1 MPREK
6 SLTGRCAY
14 DGESWMAKLLAH
26 RDAEIPSLQSAND
39 EVPEWIETVF
49 RKMVAKRRSDRY
61 QSMTEVIRALESGQ
75 GGSSV
80 NMSIPRMP
88 ALYFWTS
95 TPSGQGKLDIWFTQR
110 KALRESWS
118 TPSPL
123 PAPLNTASHEGPV
136 WISPD
141 EKVIVLL
148 SDRPGGFGARDLWV
162 ATRSN
167 TSEKWSQPLNM
178 GPMFNTP
185 SLEDTADISP
195 DGRTI
200 WLHQMDRPD
209 GYGISS
215 LWQSRRVRVK

>member
-1 MPREK
+1 M
-6 SLTGRCAY
+6 
-14 DGESWMAKLLAH
+14 
-26 RDAEIPSLQSAND
+26 
-39 EVPEWIETVF
+39 
-49 RKMVAKRRSDRY
+49 
-61 QSMTEVIRALESGQ
+61 
-75 GGSSV
+75 
-80 NMSIPRMP
+80 
-88 ALYFWTS
+88 
-95 TPSGQGKLDIWFTQR
+95 
-110 KALRESWS
+110 
-118 TPSPL
+118 
-123 PAPLNTASHEGPV
+123 
-136 WISPD
+136 
-141 EKVIVLL
+141 IVLL

-215 LWQSRRVRVK
+215 LWQSRRVRVKWPLLRPINSTSAAGHAFEDSMGTARGLENCHHLWFGPSLELNDF